1 LINPSAATIIIAPI
15 MLPVALEFGIDPVFF
30 GVLMIVNLAIG
41 NITPPV
47 GLDLFVVSAVTKISI
62 NRIARAMVPYLMILL
77 VDLLIVTFIPQI
89 IMFLPNLFG
98 IGTG

>member
-30 GVLMIVNLAIG
+30 GVLMMVNLAIG

-77 VDLLIVTFIPQI
+77 VSL
-89 IMFLPNLFG
+89 LPNS
-98 IGTG
+98 

>member
-1 LINPSAATIIIAPI
+1 MINPSAATIIIAPI

-77 VDLLIVTFIPQI
+77 VSL
-89 IMFLPNLFG
+89 LPNS
-98 IGTG
+98 